1 MPTGVVVFSYRTWA
15 ARYPSLAA
23 SVRPKQAQAYFSE
36 AQLFCDNTPMSP
48 VRNLAI
54 RATLLNL
61 LVAHL
66 AILNMPQGTASGAT
80 SGGSTTGGGGGAAA
94 GPSPGPSPLV
104 GRIISATEGSVS
116 VATQMDVP
124 PGSAQW
130 FNQTPYGAEFW
141 AATAAYRT
149 MRYVVAAP
157 PPRNLDPYA
166 PFITR

>member
-1 MPTGVVVFSYRTWA
+1 MPTGGGVFSYRTWA

-23 SVRPKQAQAYFSE
+23 SVKPKQAQAYFGE

-66 AILNMPQGTASGAT
+66 AMLNMPQGTASGAT
-80 SGGSTTGGGGGAAA
+80 SGGSTSAASA
-94 GPSPGPSPLV
+94 GPSPLV
-104 GRIISATEGSVS
+104 GRITSATEGSVS

-149 MRYVVAAP
+149 MRYIAAP